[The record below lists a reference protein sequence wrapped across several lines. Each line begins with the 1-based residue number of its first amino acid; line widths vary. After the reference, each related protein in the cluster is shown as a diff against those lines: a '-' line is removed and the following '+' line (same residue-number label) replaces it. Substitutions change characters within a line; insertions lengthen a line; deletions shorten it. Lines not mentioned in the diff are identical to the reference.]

1 MVKKLSQTEIERE
14 IGRIPVYDFCTAK
27 TYEKSFRP
35 FVRTNS
41 VFLTRAVRKNVRQ
54 MSDRQSP
61 SHHIPTSSY
70 VGLLLILISHVS
82 AVHFAYKSVR
92 RRVDLSLQL
101 LLTSPQSMLSEI
113 LLHLYTY
120 YIIEQTAIA
129 FFYSETMILLFSYQI
144 QHIFYHLS
152 IVLLLH
158 MYDIRIYGMFSTF
171 QYLMMLIIYFI
182 MVCAGSGVLIDGFHA
197 FFIAYVVVCIIR
209 RICIQYPLF

>member
-1 MVKKLSQTEIERE
+1 M
-14 IGRIPVYDFCTAK
+14 
-27 TYEKSFRP
+27 
-35 FVRTNS
+35 
-41 VFLTRAVRKNVRQ
+41 RAVRKNVRQ

-61 SHHIPTSSY
+61 SHHISTSSY

-82 AVHFAYKSVR
+82 AVQFAYKSVR
-92 RRVDLSLQL
+92 RRADQGLQL
-101 LLTSPQSMLSEI
+101 LITSLQSLLSGI
-113 LLHLYTY
+113 LLYLYTY
-120 YIIEQTAIA
+120 CIIEQTFIA
-129 FFYSETMILLFSYQI
+129 FFHSGTTILFFSYQI

>member
-1 MVKKLSQTEIERE
+1 MIDNDHEQER
-14 IGRIPVYDFCTAK
+14 DFS
-27 TYEKSFRP
+27 Y
-35 FVRTNS
+35 
-41 VFLTRAVRKNVRQ
+41 VFAQKC
-54 MSDRQSP
+54 DRQSP

-197 FFIAYVVVCIIR
+197 FFIAYVVVFIIR